1 MSADIGPVVLARDA
15 EGEFLL
21 PAEMLAARFGWSVQ
35 VFRDYMRKGLV
46 SSKVE
51 QGVDEDAGRWRL
63 PCAVATAAG
72 GLSSR
77 RTGRSAASFW
87 RHSPRP
93 AAALPD
99 RGAVTAGPAI
109 FQLNDASSAL
119 ANSKRSTA
127 AP

>member
-63 PCAVATAAG
+63 SVRCGNRRWRAVVEADGTIGSQLLETLTSTGGGAA
-72 GLSSR
+72 
-77 RTGRSAASFW
+77 
-87 RHSPRP
+87 
-93 AAALPD
+93 
-99 RGAVTAGPAI
+99 
-109 FQLNDASSAL
+109 
-119 ANSKRSTA
+119 
-127 AP
+127 